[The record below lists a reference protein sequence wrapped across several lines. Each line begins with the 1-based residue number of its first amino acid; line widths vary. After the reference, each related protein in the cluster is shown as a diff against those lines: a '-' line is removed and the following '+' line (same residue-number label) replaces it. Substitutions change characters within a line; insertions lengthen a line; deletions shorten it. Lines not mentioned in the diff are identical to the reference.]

1 MTADRNDFDLLA
13 KELQVSVPA
22 AGRAAGLDKFPT
34 DEELLAVART
44 VLRQYC

>member
-22 AGRAAGLDKFPT
+22 AGRAAGIDKFPT
-34 DEELLAVART
+34 DEELLTVART
-44 VLRQYC
+44 VLIPYS